1 MLVYQRVYLGMSIQR
16 LTVYLL
22 GLPHCVSTG
31 FHRWKK
37 KVTRCHQYPNET
49 SLRSQ
54 DWTRA
59 VRDLWWKSQARS
71 KFVIKWGVK
80 YWARYIVRNYEGI
93 SFYTQLAMEHIP
105 VAASSVGN
113 SKTCTKR
120 MSVPAP
126 CIESCSNCLKTK
138 TMEKHVT
145 QTQHFLLSPQAMH
158 LGFPDFSKE
167 FQHAFLT
174 PRKVDPICHQK
185 NASVW
190 FGFLKPQMH
199 PDASNGPRGWWGDV
213 PIHFPSSAPN
223 PWGRYV
229 PGGDPRH
236 KPSRA
241 TAATATTASSKWSG
255 ASWAAWS
262 SVPGNVPT
270 AGLERERGEQ
280 TMRTVSIQEL
290 TEYVYVSVLKY
301 ILYNIYMCIQMD
313 VVGYHPS
320 PWPGLLLLVIPGLAT
335 WATCEVFTIRVY
347 IYTISHL

>member
-59 VRDLWWKSQARS
+59 FPDLWWKSQARS

-93 SFYTQLAMEHIP
+93 SFYTQLGMEHIP

-126 CIESCSNCLKTK
+126 CIKSCSNCLKTK
-138 TMEKHVT
+138 TTEKHVT
-145 QTQHFLLSPQAMH
+145 QTQHFLFASLGVQTLCHITVYYILAKGSPKGSPQAMH
-158 LGFPDFSKE
+158 LGLPDFSKE
-167 FQHAFLT
+167 FNMF
-174 PRKVDPICHQK
+174 V
-185 NASVW
+185 
-190 FGFLKPQMH
+190 
-199 PDASNGPRGWWGDV
+199 
-213 PIHFPSSAPN
+213 
-223 PWGRYV
+223 
-229 PGGDPRH
+229 
-236 KPSRA
+236 
-241 TAATATTASSKWSG
+241 
-255 ASWAAWS
+255 
-262 SVPGNVPT
+262 
-270 AGLERERGEQ
+270 
-280 TMRTVSIQEL
+280 
-290 TEYVYVSVLKY
+290 
-301 ILYNIYMCIQMD
+301 
-313 VVGYHPS
+313 
-320 PWPGLLLLVIPGLAT
+320 
-335 WATCEVFTIRVY
+335 
-347 IYTISHL
+347 